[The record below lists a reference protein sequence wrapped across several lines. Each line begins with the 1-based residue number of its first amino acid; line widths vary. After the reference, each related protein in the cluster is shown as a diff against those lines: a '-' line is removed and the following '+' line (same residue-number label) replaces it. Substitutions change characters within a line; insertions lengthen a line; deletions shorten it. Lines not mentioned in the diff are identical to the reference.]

1 MASLQEE
8 LKKRER
14 VLTRDERIY
23 EQRDQNKRDREQLN
37 KIRQKHI
44 ASEKN
49 SIKADKELGL
59 RKTDW
64 KSRRAYAREGR
75 TDHAN
80 LPYNERIAKAREYA
94 DREFDTLQANKKVEA
109 DRQKA
114 IDEQNWADFNKWE
127 SLVQS
132 DEPLKYTDFQEKE
145 NLFKKFAG
153 QENFIKEK
161 IWALSDIIENE
172 TTDDATRK
180 SLIYTLEQIAA
191 SHNQFKE
198 AQQDTYAMIEKE
210 KRGELRG
217 EEIFTNQED
226 IDRWNIE
233 RGFTTPDPVDP
244 VATEKQPKGVNEV
257 SSPDDSIGAKG
268 NPWQRKSL
276 MDSPKLANEA
286 TERILTKQG
295 YDLRGLGIA
304 QKQDLFSDY
313 RLGRLQ
319 ETDKGLFF
327 NNKLLRKR

>member
-8 LKKRER
+8 LKKREK

-23 EQRDQNKRDREQLN
+23 EQRDQSKRDREQLN

-44 ASEKN
+44 DSEKKA
-49 SIKADKELGL
+49 IKTEKELGL
-59 RKTDW
+59 RKTNW
-64 KSRRAYAREGR
+64 KSRRAYAQEGR

-80 LPYNERIAKAREYA
+80 LPYNERIAKAREYG

-114 IDEQNWADFNKWE
+114 IDEQNWANYNKWE
-127 SLVQS
+127 ALTQQ
-132 DEPLKYTDFQEKE
+132 DDLKFSDFQEKE
-145 NLFKKFAG
+145 NLFKQFAG
-153 QENFIKEK
+153 EENFIKEK
-161 IWALSDIIENE
+161 IFALSDIIENNA
-172 TTDDATRK
+172 TDDVTK
-180 SLIYTLEQIAA
+180 TSLIRVMEEMAA
-191 SHNQFKE
+191 AHNQFKE
-198 AQQDTYAMIEKE
+198 SQQDTYTMIEKE
-210 KRGELRG
+210 KKGELRG
-217 EEIFTNQED
+217 EEIFTNPED
-226 IDRWNIE
+226 IDELNIK
-233 RGFTTPDPVDP
+233 RAFTTPDPVEID
-244 VATEKQPKGVNEV
+244 AKKGVSEI

-295 YDLRGLGIA
+295 YDLRGLGLT

-313 RLGRLQ
+313 RLGKLQ

>member
-8 LKKRER
+8 LKKREK

-23 EQRDQNKRDREQLN
+23 KQRDQSKRDREQLN

-44 ASEKN
+44 DSEKN
-49 SIKADKELGL
+49 ALQTEKELGL
-59 RKTDW
+59 RKTNW
-64 KSRRAYAREGR
+64 KSRRQYQQEGR
-75 TDHAN
+75 SDRD
-80 LPYNERIAKAREYA
+80 RINKAREYG

-114 IDEQNWADFNKWE
+114 IDEQNWSDFNKWE
-127 SLVQS
+127 GLVQS
-132 DEPLKYTDFQEKE
+132 DDLKLSDFQEKE

-161 IWALSDIIENE
+161 IWALSDIIENNA
-172 TTDDATRK
+172 TDDETRK

-198 AQQDTYAMIEKE
+198 SQQDTYTMIEKE

-217 EEIFTNQED
+217 EEIFTNQAD
-226 IDRWNIE
+226 IDEWNRK
-233 RGFTTPDPVDP
+233 RGFTTSDPVEID
-244 VATEKQPKGVNEV
+244 AKKGVSEV

-268 NPWQRKSL
+268 NTWQRKSL
-276 MDSPKLANEA
+276 TDSPKLANEA

-295 YDLRGLGIA
+295 YDLRGLGLT

-327 NNKLLRKR
+327 NNKLIRKR

>member
-8 LKKRER
+8 LEKQQKKKHP
-14 VLTRDERIY
+14 DEVIH
-23 EQRDQNKRDREQLN
+23 EVRDQKKRDREQLN
-37 KIRQKHI
+37 QIRKKHI
-44 ASEKN
+44 DSEKN
-49 SIKADKELGL
+49 ALKTEKELGL
-59 RKTDW
+59 RKTNW
-64 KSRRAYAREGR
+64 KSRRKYQQEGTSDR
-75 TDHAN
+75 D
-80 LPYNERIAKAREYA
+80 RINKAREYA
-94 DREFDTLQANKKVEA
+94 DREFDTIQANRKVEA

-127 SLVQS
+127 GLAQQ
-132 DEPLKYTDFQEKE
+132 DDLKLSDFQEKE

-172 TTDDATRK
+172 TTDDETRR

-226 IDRWNIE
+226 IDEWNIS

-244 VATEKQPKGVNEV
+244 VASENQPTGVNEV

-268 NPWQRKSL
+268 NTWQRQSF

-295 YDLRGLGIA
+295 YDLRGLGVS

>member
-8 LKKRER
+8 LKKREK

-23 EQRDQNKRDREQLN
+23 EQRDQSKRDREQLN

-44 ASEKN
+44 DSEKKA
-49 SIKADKELGL
+49 IKTEKELGL
-59 RKTDW
+59 RKTNW
-64 KSRRAYAREGR
+64 KSRRQYKQEGR
-75 TDHAN
+75 SDRD
-80 LPYNERIAKAREYA
+80 RINKAREYG
-94 DREFDTLQANKKVEA
+94 DREFDTLQANRKVEA

-114 IDEQNWADFNKWE
+114 IDDQNWADFNKWE
-127 SLVQS
+127 GLVQS
-132 DEPLKYTDFQEKE
+132 DDLKLSDFQEKE

-161 IWALSDIIENE
+161 IFALSDIIENNA
-172 TTDDATRK
+172 TDDETRK

-198 AQQDTYAMIEKE
+198 SQQDTYTMIEKE

-217 EEIFTNQED
+217 EEIFTNQAD
-226 IDRWNIE
+226 IDEWNRK
-233 RGFTTPDPVDP
+233 RGFTTSDPVEID
-244 VATEKQPKGVNEV
+244 AKKGVSEV

-268 NPWQRKSL
+268 NTWQRKSL
-276 MDSPKLANEA
+276 TDSPKLANEA

-295 YDLRGLGIA
+295 YDLRGLGLT

-327 NNKLLRKR
+327 NNKLIRKR